1 MGNELSEQDVYDLVV
16 IGGGINGAG
25 VARDAAGRGLKVLL
39 CEKDDFG
46 QHTSSASTK
55 LIHGGLRYLENYHFG
70 LVKHSLRERE
80 ILLRNSPHIIWPL
93 RFVLPY
99 ESSLRPRWLIRAGLL
114 IYDWLAPLQRL
125 QKSRQ
130 INLTQHEAGTVLRSD
145 IHYGFEYSDCWV
157 QDSRLVILNVVA
169 AANAG
174 ARVLSRTRCTDLKRE
189 NNYWWITLAG
199 QSERSML
206 SAVCRVRARAVVNT
220 TGAWVD
226 SIAHDF
232 HRSNGEQPVQLVRG
246 SHIVVNQLFDHRFAY
261 IFQNT
266 DRRVV
271 FCIPYERRYTL
282 IGTTEISEGEP
293 DDNCTITRSEIDYLC
308 QAVNR
313 YLKTPVGYDDVVWS
327 YSGIRTLCGDNTKD
341 ASQLSRDYT
350 LKYDDSLAPIVSVF
364 GGKITT
370 YRRLAEDV
378 LDQLGSLKGFNKP
391 KWTYAGMLPG
401 GDIGEDSVEN
411 FSQSLVQQYRWMPP
425 ELAQRYACHYGT
437 NAHVIAKD
445 CTKIGDLGEEFSP
458 DLYQAEV
465 DYLIQHEFVRSAED
479 VIWRR
484 TRLGIGMNSAQI
496 ARLNEYIDKV
506 LDLEDTTEVAFDAS
520 LHTQH

>member
-1 MGNELSEQDVYDLVV
+1 MGNELSEQNIYDLVV
-16 IGGGINGAG
+16 IGGGISGAG
-25 VARDAAGRGLKVLL
+25 IARDAAGRGLKVLL

-99 ESSLRPRWLIRAGLL
+99 DSSLRPRWLIRAGLL
-114 IYDWLAPLQRL
+114 VYDWLAPLQVL

-130 INLTQHEAGTVLRSD
+130 INLTQHEAGPALCSEIR
-145 IHYGFEYSDCWV
+145 YGFEYSDCWV
-157 QDSRLVILNVVA
+157 QDSRLVILNVAA

-174 ARVLSRTRCTDLKRE
+174 ARVLSRTECTDLKRE
-189 NNYWWITLAG
+189 SNYWWITLTG
-199 QSERSML
+199 DNKRSML
-206 SAVCRVRARAVVNT
+206 PAVSRVRARAVVNA

-226 SIAHDF
+226 SIARDF
-232 HRSNGEQPVQLVRG
+232 HQNDSGQVVQLVRG
-246 SHIVVNQLFDHRFAY
+246 SHIIVHQLFDHRYAY

-266 DRRVV
+266 DRRIV
-271 FCIPYERRYTL
+271 FCIPYERNYTL
-282 IGTTEISEGEP
+282 IGTTEVSQDQP
-293 DDNCTITRSEIDYLC
+293 DDACEITRSEIDYLC

-313 YLKTPVGYDDVVWS
+313 YLNTPVNRDDVIWS
-327 YSGIRTLCGDNTKD
+327 YSGIRTLCGDNRKE
-341 ASQLSRDYT
+341 ASQLSRDYS
-350 LKYDDSLAPIVSVF
+350 LKCDDSLAPIVSVF

-378 LDQLGSLKGFNKP
+378 LDQFANLEGFNQP
-391 KWTYAGMLPG
+391 KWTHDGPLPG
-401 GDIGEDSVEN
+401 SDIGDSSIEDFAQN
-411 FSQSLVQQYRWMPP
+411 ITQIYRWMPL

-437 NAHVIAKD
+437 QTHVIVKG
-445 CTKIGDLGEEFSP
+445 CTKIADLGQEFSP
-458 DLYQAEV
+458 GLFQAEV
-465 DYLIQHEFVRSAED
+465 DYLIAHEFARSADD

-484 TRLGIGMNSAQI
+484 TRLGIGMKSAQI
-496 ARLNEYIDKV
+496 ASLKRYIDSE
-506 LDLEDTTEVAFDAS
+506 LDLEDTTEVAFNAS